1 MKTVKIRGVEIG
13 AGIPKICVPIVGAAK
28 KEILEQAA
36 ALRSVPAD
44 MAEWRIDWF
53 ENVYDFDAL
62 FDVLTD
68 LRAALGDLPLL
79 LTFRTSGEGGEKS
92 IGPEAYSELNI
103 RAART
108 GLIDLVDVELF
119 TGGGID
125 PSSTE
130 RTTGGGSL
138 PPDHP
143 SDPELYSD
151 ASIVRRI
158 VREAHAANVFVVA
171 SSHDFDR
178 TPDKEELI
186 RRLRLMQDLD
196 ADILK
201 VAVMPRCRKD
211 VLTLLEATEE
221 MASMYADRPIVTMSM
236 AGTGVISRLCGE
248 IFGSAITFG
257 AAGRTSAPGQMD
269 ARDLRT
275 ALELIHK
282 ASGASRT

>member
-13 AGIPKICVPIVGAAK
+13 AGIPKICVPIVGTAK
-28 KEILEQAA
+28 KEILEQAS
-36 ALRSVPAD
+36 ALRTVPAD

-53 ENVYDFDAL
+53 ENAYDYEAL
-62 FDVLTD
+62 YEVLKE
-68 LRAALGDLPLL
+68 LHAVLGDLPLL
-79 LTFRTSGEGGEKS
+79 LTFRTSGEGGEKA
-92 IGPEAYSELNI
+92 IAPEAYAELNI

-125 PSSTE
+125 PE
-130 RTTGGGSL
+130 DVGR
-138 PPDHP
+138 
-143 SDPELYSD
+143 
-151 ASIVRRI
+151 ASENGPGQAYTAQSAGNGIVRRI
-158 VREAHAANVFVVA
+158 IREAHAANVFVVA

-201 VAVMPRCRKD
+201 AAVMPRCRKD
-211 VLTLLEATEE
+211 VLTLLAATEE
-221 MASMYADRPIVTMSM
+221 MASVYADRPVVTMSM
-236 AGTGVISRLCGE
+236 AGAGVISRLCGE
-248 IFGSAITFG
+248 VFGSAITFG

-282 ASGASRT
+282 ASVGSRT

>member
-13 AGIPKICVPIVGAAK
+13 AGIPKICVPIVGTAK

-36 ALRSVPAD
+36 ALRTVPAD

-53 ENVYDFDAL
+53 ENVYDFEAL
-62 FDVLTD
+62 SDVLKE
-68 LRAALGDLPLL
+68 LRAVLGDLPLL
-79 LTFRTSGEGGEKS
+79 MTFRTSGEGGEKA
-92 IGPEAYSELNI
+92 IAPEAYAELNI

-125 PSSTE
+125 PE
-130 RTTGGGSL
+130 DVGR
-138 PPDHP
+138 
-143 SDPELYSD
+143 
-151 ASIVRRI
+151 ASENGPGQAYTAQSAGNGIVRRI
-158 VREAHAANVFVVA
+158 IREAHAANVFVVA
-171 SSHDFDR
+171 SSHVFDR

-201 VAVMPRCRKD
+201 IAVMPGCRKD
-211 VLTLLEATEE
+211 VLTLLAATEE
-221 MASMYADRPIVTMSM
+221 MTSVYADRPVVTMSM
-236 AGTGVISRLCGE
+236 AGAGVISRLCGE
-248 IFGSAITFG
+248 VFGSAITFG

-282 ASGASRT
+282 ASVGSRT

>member
-13 AGIPKICVPIVGAAK
+13 AGIPKICVPIVGTAK

-36 ALRSVPAD
+36 ALRTVPAD

-53 ENVYDFDAL
+53 ENVYDFEAL
-62 FDVLTD
+62 SDVLKE
-68 LRAALGDLPLL
+68 LRAVLGDLPLL
-79 LTFRTSGEGGEKS
+79 MTFRTSGEGGEKA
-92 IGPEAYSELNI
+92 IAPEAYAELNI

-125 PSSTE
+125 PE
-130 RTTGGGSL
+130 DVGR
-138 PPDHP
+138 
-143 SDPELYSD
+143 
-151 ASIVRRI
+151 ASENGPGQAYTAQSAGNGIVRRI
-158 VREAHAANVFVVA
+158 IREAHAANVFVVA

-178 TPDKEELI
+178 TPDKEDLI
-186 RRLRLMQDLD
+186 RRLRLMQELD

-201 VAVMPRCRKD
+201 IAVMPRCRKD
-211 VLTLLEATEE
+211 VLTLLAATEE
-221 MASMYADRPIVTMSM
+221 MTSVYADRPVVTMSM
-236 AGTGVISRLCGE
+236 AGAGVISRLCGE
-248 IFGSAITFG
+248 VFGSAITFG

-282 ASGASRT
+282 ASGGSRT

>member
-13 AGIPKICVPIVGAAK
+13 AGIPKICVPIVGTAK

-36 ALRSVPAD
+36 ALRTVPSD

-53 ENVYDFDAL
+53 ENAYDFEAL
-62 FDVLTD
+62 SDVLKE
-68 LRAALGDLPLL
+68 LRAVLGDLPLL
-79 LTFRTSGEGGEKS
+79 MTFRTSGEGGEKAIS
-92 IGPEAYSELNI
+92 PEAYAELNI

-119 TGGGID
+119 TGGGIGLEDVGRPSGDGLD
-125 PSSTE
+125 PK
-130 RTTGGGSL
+130 
-138 PPDHP
+138 DI
-143 SDPELYSD
+143 ELRADSG
-151 ASIVRRI
+151 IVRRI
-158 VREAHAANVFVVA
+158 IREAHAANIFVVV

-186 RRLRLMQDLD
+186 RRLCLMQELD

-201 VAVMPRCRKD
+201 AAVMPRCRKD
-211 VLTLLEATEE
+211 VLTLLAATEE
-221 MASMYADRPIVTMSM
+221 MTSVYADRPVVTMSM
-236 AGTGVISRLCGE
+236 AGAGVISRLCGE
-248 IFGSAITFG
+248 VFGSAITFG
-257 AAGRTSAPGQMD
+257 AAGRVSAPGQMD

-282 ASGASRT
+282 ASVGSRT

>member
-36 ALRSVPAD
+36 ALRAVPAD

-53 ENVYDFDAL
+53 ENVYDFEAL
-62 FDVLTD
+62 SDVLKE
-68 LRAALGDLPLL
+68 LRAVLGDLPLL
-79 LTFRTSGEGGEKS
+79 MTFRTSGEGGEKA
-92 IGPEAYSELNI
+92 IAPEAYAELNI

-125 PSSTE
+125 PE
-130 RTTGGGSL
+130 DVGR
-138 PPDHP
+138 
-143 SDPELYSD
+143 
-151 ASIVRRI
+151 ASENGPGQAYTAQSAGNGIVRRI
-158 VREAHAANVFVVA
+158 IREAHAANVFVVA

-201 VAVMPRCRKD
+201 AAVRPRCRKD
-211 VLTLLEATEE
+211 VLTLLAATEE
-221 MASMYADRPIVTMSM
+221 MASVYADRPVVTMSM
-236 AGTGVISRLCGE
+236 AGAGVISRLCGE
-248 IFGSAITFG
+248 VFGSAITFG

-282 ASGASRT
+282 ASVGSRT

>member
-13 AGIPKICVPIVGAAK
+13 AGIPKICVPIVGTAK

-36 ALRSVPAD
+36 ALRTVPAD

-53 ENVYDFDAL
+53 ENVYDFEAL
-62 FDVLTD
+62 SDVLKE
-68 LRAALGDLPLL
+68 LRAVLGDLPLL
-79 LTFRTSGEGGEKS
+79 MTFRTSGEGGEKA
-92 IGPEAYSELNI
+92 IAPEAYAELNI

-125 PSSTE
+125 PE
-130 RTTGGGSL
+130 DVGR
-138 PPDHP
+138 
-143 SDPELYSD
+143 
-151 ASIVRRI
+151 ASENGPGQAYTAQSAGNGIVRRI
-158 VREAHAANVFVVA
+158 IREAHAANVFVVA

-186 RRLRLMQDLD
+186 RRLRLMQELD

-201 VAVMPRCRKD
+201 IAVMPRCRKD
-211 VLTLLEATEE
+211 VLTLLAATEE
-221 MASMYADRPIVTMSM
+221 MTSVYADRPVVTMSM
-236 AGTGVISRLCGE
+236 AGAGVISRLCGE
-248 IFGSAITFG
+248 VFGSAITFG

-282 ASGASRT
+282 ASVGSRT

>member
-13 AGIPKICVPIVGAAK
+13 AGIPKICVPIVGTAK

-36 ALRSVPAD
+36 ALRTVPAD

-53 ENVYDFDAL
+53 ENVYDFEAL
-62 FDVLTD
+62 SDVLKE
-68 LRAALGDLPLL
+68 LRAVLGDLPLL
-79 LTFRTSGEGGEKS
+79 MTFRTSGEGGEKA
-92 IGPEAYSELNI
+92 IAPEAYAELNI

-125 PSSTE
+125 PE
-130 RTTGGGSL
+130 DVGR
-138 PPDHP
+138 
-143 SDPELYSD
+143 
-151 ASIVRRI
+151 ASENGPGQAYTAQSAGNGIVRRI
-158 VREAHAANVFVVA
+158 IREAHAANVFVVA

-201 VAVMPRCRKD
+201 IAVMPGCRKD
-211 VLTLLEATEE
+211 VLTLLAATEE
-221 MASMYADRPIVTMSM
+221 MTSVYADRPVVSMSM
-236 AGTGVISRLCGE
+236 TGTGVISRLCGE
-248 IFGSAITFG
+248 VFGSAITFG
-257 AAGRTSAPGQMD
+257 AVGRTSAPGQMD

-282 ASGASRT
+282 ASGDSRT

>member
-13 AGIPKICVPIVGAAK
+13 AGIPKICVPIVGTAK

-36 ALRSVPAD
+36 ALRTVPAD

-53 ENVYDFDAL
+53 ENVYDFEAL
-62 FDVLTD
+62 SDVLKE
-68 LRAALGDLPLL
+68 LRAVLGDLPLL
-79 LTFRTSGEGGEKS
+79 MTFRTSGEGGEKA
-92 IGPEAYSELNI
+92 IAPEAYAELNI

-125 PSSTE
+125 PE
-130 RTTGGGSL
+130 DVGR
-138 PPDHP
+138 
-143 SDPELYSD
+143 
-151 ASIVRRI
+151 ASENGPGQAYTAQSAGNGIVRRI
-158 VREAHAANVFVVA
+158 IREAHAANVFVVA

-201 VAVMPRCRKD
+201 AAVMPRCRKD
-211 VLTLLEATEE
+211 VLTLLAATEE
-221 MASMYADRPIVTMSM
+221 MTSVYADRPVVTMSM
-236 AGTGVISRLCGE
+236 AGAGVISRLCGE
-248 IFGSAITFG
+248 VFGSAITCG

-282 ASGASRT
+282 ASGGSRT

>member
-13 AGIPKICVPIVGAAK
+13 AGIPKICVPIVGTAK

-36 ALRSVPAD
+36 ALRTVLAD

-53 ENVYDFDAL
+53 ENVYDFEAL
-62 FDVLTD
+62 SDVLKE
-68 LRAALGDLPLL
+68 LRAVLGDLPLL
-79 LTFRTSGEGGEKS
+79 MTFRTSGEGGEKA
-92 IGPEAYSELNI
+92 IAPEAYAELNI

-125 PSSTE
+125 PE
-130 RTTGGGSL
+130 DVGR
-138 PPDHP
+138 
-143 SDPELYSD
+143 
-151 ASIVRRI
+151 ASENGPGQAYTAQSAGNGIVRRI
-158 VREAHAANVFVVA
+158 IREAHAANVFVVA

-186 RRLRLMQDLD
+186 RRLRMMQELD

-211 VLTLLEATEE
+211 VLTLLAATEE
-221 MASMYADRPIVTMSM
+221 MTSVYADRPVVTMSM
-236 AGTGVISRLCGE
+236 TGAGVISRLCGE
-248 IFGSAITFG
+248 VFGSAITFG

-282 ASGASRT
+282 ASGGRRT

>member
-13 AGIPKICVPIVGAAK
+13 AGIPKICVPIVGTAK

-36 ALRSVPAD
+36 ALRTVPAD

-53 ENVYDFDAL
+53 ENADDFEAL
-62 FDVLTD
+62 SDVLKE
-68 LRAALGDLPLL
+68 LRAVLGDLPLL
-79 LTFRTSGEGGEKS
+79 LTFRTSGEGGEKA
-92 IGPEAYSELNI
+92 IAPEAYAELNI
-103 RAART
+103 RAARI

-125 PSSTE
+125 PE
-130 RTTGGGSL
+130 DVGR
-138 PPDHP
+138 
-143 SDPELYSD
+143 
-151 ASIVRRI
+151 ASENGPGQAYTAQTAGNGIVRRI
-158 VREAHAANVFVVA
+158 IREAHAANVFVVA

-186 RRLRLMQDLD
+186 RRLRLMQELD

-201 VAVMPRCRKD
+201 IAVMPRCRKD
-211 VLTLLEATEE
+211 VLTLLAATEE
-221 MASMYADRPIVTMSM
+221 MTSVYADRPVVTMSM
-236 AGTGVISRLCGE
+236 AGAGVISRLCGE
-248 IFGSAITFG
+248 VFGSAITFG

-269 ARDLRT
+269 ARDLLT

-282 ASGASRT
+282 ASVGSRT

>member
-13 AGIPKICVPIVGAAK
+13 AGIPKICVPIVGTAK

-36 ALRSVPAD
+36 ALRTVPAD

-53 ENVYDFDAL
+53 ENVYDFEAL
-62 FDVLTD
+62 SDVLKE
-68 LRAALGDLPLL
+68 LRAVLGDLPLL
-79 LTFRTSGEGGEKS
+79 MTFRTSGEGGEKA
-92 IGPEAYSELNI
+92 IAPEAYAELNI

-119 TGGGID
+119 TGSGV
-125 PSSTE
+125 
-130 RTTGGGSL
+130 
-138 PPDHP
+138 
-143 SDPELYSD
+143 
-151 ASIVRRI
+151 VRRI
-158 VREAHAANVFVVA
+158 IREAHAANVFVVA

-201 VAVMPRCRKD
+201 AAVMPRCRKD
-211 VLTLLEATEE
+211 VLTLLAATEE
-221 MASMYADRPIVTMSM
+221 MTSVYADRPVVTMSM
-236 AGTGVISRLCGE
+236 AGAGVISRLCGE
-248 IFGSAITFG
+248 VFGSAITFG

-282 ASGASRT
+282 ASVGSRT

>member
-13 AGIPKICVPIVGAAK
+13 AGIPKICVPIVGTAK

-36 ALRSVPAD
+36 ALRTVPAD

-53 ENVYDFDAL
+53 ENVYDFEAL
-62 FDVLTD
+62 FDVLSD

-79 LTFRTSGEGGEKS
+79 MTFRTSGEGGEKA
-92 IGPEAYSELNI
+92 IGPEAYAELNI
-103 RAART
+103 RAAQT

-119 TGGGID
+119 TGGGI
-125 PSSTE
+125 
-130 RTTGGGSL
+130 
-138 PPDHP
+138 
-143 SDPELYSD
+143 
-151 ASIVRRI
+151 VRRI
-158 VREAHAANVFVVA
+158 IREAHAANVFVVA
-171 SSHDFDR
+171 SSHDFDK

-211 VLTLLEATEE
+211 VLTLLAATEE
-221 MASMYADRPIVTMSM
+221 MSSVYADRPVVSMSM
-236 AGTGVISRLCGE
+236 TGTGVISRLCGE
-248 IFGSAITFG
+248 VFGSAITFG
-257 AAGRTSAPGQMD
+257 AVGRTSAPGQMD

-282 ASGASRT
+282 ASGGSRM

>member
-13 AGIPKICVPIVGAAK
+13 AGIPKICVPIVGTAK

-36 ALRSVPAD
+36 ALRTVPAD

-53 ENVYDFDAL
+53 ENVYDFEAL
-62 FDVLTD
+62 FDVLSD

-79 LTFRTSGEGGEKS
+79 MTFRTSGEGGEKA
-92 IGPEAYSELNI
+92 IAPEAYAELNI

-125 PSSTE
+125 PE
-130 RTTGGGSL
+130 DVGR
-138 PPDHP
+138 
-143 SDPELYSD
+143 
-151 ASIVRRI
+151 ASENGPGQAYTAQSAGNGIVRRI
-158 VREAHAANVFVVA
+158 IREAHEANVFVVA

-186 RRLRLMQDLD
+186 RRLRLMQELD

-201 VAVMPRCRKD
+201 IAVMPRCRKD
-211 VLTLLEATEE
+211 VLTLLAATEE
-221 MASMYADRPIVTMSM
+221 MASVYADRPVVTMSM
-236 AGTGVISRLCGE
+236 AGAGVISRLCGE

-282 ASGASRT
+282 ASVGSHT